1 MRRRPGVV
9 YPATSR
15 RKLRM
20 ELLEKRLIKL
30 GLEEWLPESIKDLR
44 EVTGGQ
50 QFYEMERIGRAN
62 VFRGQASA
70 MRARCELRRVDI
82 TSDLRPASGSPDS
95 IIISRWS

>member
-1 MRRRPGVV
+1 
-9 YPATSR
+9 
-15 RKLRM
+15 M

-62 VFRGQASA
+62 AFRGQASA
-70 MRARCELRRVDI
+70 MRPDASCGESTSTPICDPRAVLRI
-82 TSDLRPASGSPDS
+82 P
-95 IIISRWS
+95 

>member
-1 MRRRPGVV
+1 MRCRPGVV
-9 YPATSR
+9 SPATSR

-62 VFRGQASA
+62 AFRGQASA
-70 MRARCELRRVDI
+70 MRPD
-82 TSDLRPASGSPDS
+82 ASCGES
-95 IIISRWS
+95 I

>member
-50 QFYEMERIGRAN
+50 QFYEMERIERAN
-62 VFRGQASA
+62 AFRDQASA
-70 MRARCELRRVDI
+70 MR
-82 TSDLRPASGSPDS
+82 PDATRGKS
-95 IIISRWS
+95 T